1 MPDRIVEYH
10 EPVTLLGGGAASADS
25 LREALSR
32 APRLV
37 AADGGANMASG
48 EGLCPDLVIGDFDS
62 VSAEALAQIPV
73 ERQMRI
79 AEQETT
85 DFEKCLSHIRAPLI
99 IGLGFMGPRV
109 DHSLAVWNA
118 LVRYPGQRCVLWGE
132 EDVVFAA
139 PCRISLP
146 VTEGTRL
153 SLFPMRAVRGE
164 STGLRWPIAGL
175 PFAPDGVIGT
185 SNEATDAVELR
196 FDGPGMLVIL
206 PADCLDLAI
215 RALLEAEVHP

>member
-118 LVRYPGQRCVLWGE
+118 LVRYPGQRS
-132 EDVVFAA
+132 
-139 PCRISLP
+139 P
-146 VTEGTRL
+146 
-153 SLFPMRAVRGE
+153 AV
-164 STGLRWPIAGL
+164 
-175 PFAPDGVIGT
+175 DGVTFALRAGDIGVFIGPSGCGKT
-185 SNEATDAVELR
+185 TLLR
-196 FDGPGMLVIL
+196 LEGVL
-206 PADCLDLAI
+206 P
-215 RALLEAEVHP
+215 